1 MVAFEGNGMHGLI
14 KERLEKY
21 VLGAPHKKVP
31 LEVEQ
36 HLRECAACREEVNGM
51 QEHSQML
58 RVLGAPKD
66 QDLDPSPG
74 FYARVLERI
83 ETQQTAPVWSVLLD
97 PIFTRR
103 LVATS
108 LALAVL
114 LGGYLA
120 YTEAGAAPPMNAESI
135 MAVQEHPPGLG
146 QDRQRDRDITLVT
159 LATYHE

>member
-1 MVAFEGNGMHGLI
+1 MHGLI
-14 KERLEKY
+14 KERLEEHL
-21 VLGAPHKKVP
+21 LGAPQKKIP

-36 HLRECAACREEVNGM
+36 HLRECEACRDEVNWM
-51 QEHSQML
+51 QEQSQML
-58 RVLGAPKD
+58 RVLSAPKD
-66 QDLDPSPG
+66 QDLDLSPG
-74 FYARVLERI
+74 FYARVLDRI
-83 ETQQTAPVWSVLLD
+83 ETQQSQSVWSLLLD

-108 LALAVL
+108 LTLAML

-120 YTEAGAAPPMNAESI
+120 FTEAGGAPPMNAEAI